1 VSGECLHD
9 ATVDQLRTLPGVSAV
24 SRLAETATHR
34 IELAE
39 ESAIQAVLT
48 FLVSR
53 GVTSIRTSRPTLDE
67 VYVHLIGDRGLRV

>member
-1 VSGECLHD
+1 M
-9 ATVDQLRTLPGVSAV
+9 SAV